1 MPDNKEEELQSY
13 LFEVGGGSYEPDD
26 SKEADTNNCVE
37 VHYRDIYQGGF
48 PNCAATVEDGSWCG
62 SNDACTSDAIRY
74 QGMENCF
81 ASDCNKALK

>member
-37 VHYRDIYQGGF
+37 VHYRDIYQL
-48 PNCAATVEDGSWCG
+48 
-62 SNDACTSDAIRY
+62 R
-74 QGMENCF
+74 
-81 ASDCNKALK
+81 